1 MPDPYRGRGPKRRMA
16 GGVWPSAYL
25 QERVAA
31 LFGAGSVGITEDLIA
46 AFGDPDTDDSAAV
59 TFNVA
64 DSDLRRLVQASR
76 GETVT
81 DPVRPGIES
90 DPTAVVAD
98 DEFGGTY
105 FDIGAT
111 VAALL
116 DHVGSDPR
124 RALEVLSA
132 ERSDSNP
139 HAPRSTLTAQL
150 EKIIRG

>member
-1 MPDPYRGRGPKRRMA
+1 MPDPYRGRGPARRIQ
-16 GGVWPSAYL
+16 GGQWPSEYL

-31 LFGAGSVGITEDLIA
+31 MFGAGSVGITEDLIA
-46 AFGDPDTDDSAAV
+46 AFGDPDSDDSAAI
-59 TFNVA
+59 TFNVP
-64 DSDLRRLVQASR
+64 DSELRRLVQASR
-76 GETVT
+76 GENVT
-81 DPVRPGIES
+81 EPVRPGIES
-90 DPTAVVAD
+90 DPTAVVGD

-116 DHVGSDPR
+116 DYVGSDPG
-124 RALEVLSA
+124 RALEVLNA